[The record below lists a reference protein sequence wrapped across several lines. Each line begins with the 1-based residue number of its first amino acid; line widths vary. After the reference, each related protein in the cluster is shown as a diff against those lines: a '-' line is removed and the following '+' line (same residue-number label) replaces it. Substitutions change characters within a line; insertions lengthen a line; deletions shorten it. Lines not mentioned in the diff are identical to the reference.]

1 MPKNK
6 KQIYVSR
13 DRHSPLFFFAI
24 LPIQLSLNPTNRHFS
39 AKGDFVLRDHLT
51 MPGDIIGCPTEEV
64 KLVSG
69 GQRSR
74 ILLIILPCVGQSPT
88 TKNQLIQTVNSA
100 KAEGL

>member
-1 MPKNK
+1 MRL
-6 KQIYVSR
+6 KQWLPSVGGNVASR
-13 DRHSPLFFFAI
+13 E
-24 LPIQLSLNPTNRHFS
+24 
-39 AKGDFVLRDHLT
+39 HLT
-51 MPGDIIGCPTEEV
+51 MAGDIIGCPTEEV

-69 GQRSR
+69 GQRLR